1 MTLVPPF
8 PYFGGKM
15 KIAAEIVSH
24 FPEHDRY
31 VEPFAGSL
39 AVLLAKPPEAYE
51 VANDL
56 DRRLIRF
63 WRTLRE
69 RGDEL
74 ERYCALTPHSREEYY
89 IAKSEGE
96 VDDDLEDARR
106 LWVLYSQSVSGAYE
120 GAGWRAPGPTRKSPG
135 QHFSRFHE
143 RFHGLADRLRSV
155 TLENSH
161 YLTIVRRY
169 LDDPGT
175 LMYLDPPYLAST
187 RSTAKEY
194 VQDMSS
200 EVEHRELLEELQTAK
215 GPIVL
220 SGYPSDLYD
229 ELLDGW
235 TRINIGATTQAG
247 GEREEMLWIN
257 RTPPPVLFGG
267 IDWEVE

>member
-1 MTLVPPF
+1 MSLVPPF

-15 KIAAEIVSH
+15 KIAEEIVSH

-39 AVLLAKPPEAYE
+39 AVLLAKPPAAYE

-56 DRRLIRF
+56 DHRLIRF

-74 ERYCALTPHSREEYY
+74 ERYCALTPHSREEYI

-106 LWVLYSQSVSGAYE
+106 LWVLYAQSISGAYD

-143 RFHGLADRLRSV
+143 RFHGLADRLRHVS
-155 TLENSH
+155 LENSH
-161 YLTIVRRY
+161 YTSILSRY
-169 LDDPGT
+169 QNDERAL
-175 LMYLDPPYLAST
+175 LYVDPPYLADT
-187 RSTAKEY
+187 RTTAKEY
-194 VQDMSS
+194 VVDMSS
-200 EVEHRELLEELQTAK
+200 EEEHRGLLEMLLEMQGA
-215 GPIVL
+215 VAL
-220 SGYPSDLYD
+220 SGYHSDLYD
-229 ELLDGW
+229 EMLAGW
-235 TRINIGATTQAG
+235 TPITIGANSQNG
-247 GEREEMLWIN
+247 GEREEVLWLN

-267 IDWEVE
+267 FEWGDG

>member
-1 MTLVPPF
+1 MSLVPPF
-8 PYFGGKM
+8 PYFGGKLN
-15 KIAAEIVSH
+15 IAAEVVSH

-39 AVLLAKPPEAYE
+39 AVLLAKPPENYE

-74 ERYCALTPHSREEYY
+74 ERYCALTPHSREEYL

-106 LWVLYSQSVSGAYE
+106 LWVLYTQSYSGAYE
-120 GAGWRAPGPTRKSPG
+120 GAGWRGPGPSRKSPG
-135 QHFSRFHE
+135 QHFTRFHQ
-143 RFHGLADRLRSV
+143 RFHGLADRLRHVS
-155 TLENSH
+155 LENSH

-169 LDDPGT
+169 LEDAGT
-175 LMYLDPPYLAST
+175 LMYVDPPYLADA

-194 VQDMSS
+194 VHDMSS
-200 EVEHRELLEELQTAK
+200 EEEHRELLEELLLAQ
-215 GPIVL
+215 GPVVL
-220 SGYPSDLYD
+220 SGYPSDLYSEMLAD
-229 ELLDGW
+229 W
-235 TRINIGATTQAG
+235 TQIRIGAFTQG
-247 GEREEMLWIN
+247 GADREEVLWIN

-267 IDWEVE
+267 FEWGDE